1 MPPSSQPVSSESVS
15 SESPGLG
22 SPELTSADVAVFDPA
37 ASGATEITA
46 PSRSET
52 PRPEIQAAATWWAD
66 QMRIR
71 VRSGFPT
78 EHAISRFQE
87 ALISILLRKCR
98 RGQLW
103 QAARYSPLAR
113 HELRLFHTAEQAS
126 PELHAALQAAG
137 IDYAARLFPGATCMW
152 LCPGEVRITGGYRLG

>member
-1 MPPSSQPVSSESVS
+1 
-15 SESPGLG
+15 
-22 SPELTSADVAVFDPA
+22 
-37 ASGATEITA
+37 
-46 PSRSET
+46 
-52 PRPEIQAAATWWAD
+52 
-66 QMRIR
+66 MRIR

-103 QAARYSPLAR
+103 QAAGYSPLAR
-113 HELRLFHTAEQAS
+113 HELRLFHTGDQAS

-137 IDYAARLFPGATCMW
+137 IEYAARLFPGATCMW
-152 LCPGEVRITGGYRLG
+152 LCPGEVRITGGYRLA

>member
-1 MPPSSQPVSSESVS
+1 
-15 SESPGLG
+15 
-22 SPELTSADVAVFDPA
+22 
-37 ASGATEITA
+37 
-46 PSRSET
+46 
-52 PRPEIQAAATWWAD
+52 
-66 QMRIR
+66 MRIR

>member
-1 MPPSSQPVSSESVS
+1 MSSSTESSSTEDVPAVSAPPALR
-15 SESPGLG
+15 SPDSAPGDVGG
-22 SPELTSADVAVFDPA
+22 SA
-37 ASGATEITA
+37 ASTEIAA

-52 PRPEIQAAATWWAD
+52 PHPEIAAAATWWAD

-87 ALISILLRKCR
+87 ALMSILLRKCR

-113 HELRLFHTAEQAS
+113 HELRLFHTGEQAS
-126 PELHAALQAAG
+126 PELQAALQAAG
-137 IDYAARLFPGATCMW
+137 IDYAARLFPAGTCMW
-152 LCPGEVRITGGYRLG
+152 LCPGEVRITSGYRLA